1 MGSSHKNIYTEMI
14 IITPT
19 YILGLPLDW
28 HTSDPLIAE
37 CLID

>member
-14 IITPT
+14 ITPA
-19 YILGLPLDW
+19 YILELPLDW